1 MDKRKHR
8 IFVVEDEVLIAF
20 EMCDVLEDLGFE
32 IVGPSVRL
40 KDAEEQARTEQIDA
54 AFLDVNLGGGDTS
67 KPVAQIL
74 RDRGIPFVFITA
86 YDRDEITFIL
96 PDERVVRKP
105 ITGGKLHETLRSVLP
120 GLETQSEAGL

>member
-1 MDKRKHR
+1 
-8 IFVVEDEVLIAF
+8 
-20 EMCDVLEDLGFE
+20 MCDVLEDLGFD

-40 KDAEEQARTEQIDA
+40 TDAEERARTEQIDA